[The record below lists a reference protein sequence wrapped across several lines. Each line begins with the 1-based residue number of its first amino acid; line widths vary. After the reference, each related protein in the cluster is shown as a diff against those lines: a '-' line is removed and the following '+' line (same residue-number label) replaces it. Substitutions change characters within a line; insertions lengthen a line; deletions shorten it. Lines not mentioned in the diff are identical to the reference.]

1 MKRKALAAIM
11 AVAMAVSMAGCGGS
25 TSESKD
31 STQKTETADST
42 ASTGG
47 SVENKDKPLCWF
59 NRQPSSSATGEL
71 DKEALNF
78 NADTY
83 YVVIGGESI
92 RNYQKL
98 GKRKFGIIW
107 EILFIMVSCVL
118 LQ

>member
-59 NRQPSSSATGEL
+59 NRQPSSSATGSVTL
-71 DKEALNF
+71 VQHYPK
-78 NADTY
+78 TTP
-83 YVVIGGESI
+83 VIFWSLSI
-92 RNYQKL
+92 LISLMTERQSV
-98 GKRKFGIIW
+98 RFSSRVKF
-107 EILFIMVSCVL
+107 S
-118 LQ
+118 